1 MPRNAAVM
9 TLVSLRKPEECHAQ
23 WGRKSLLQRQDARL
37 HSVVQPKRPHTEQLR
52 RKAQSHNMKH
62 KNYKDKK
69 ITTIS
74 ITKNRFFLKKKKTP
88 TPPVFKYFEKTKAA
102 FYAASK
108 SISQLCPMPEGNFL
122 NIKPSYCMLLPEL
135 EINR

>member
-23 WGRKSLLQRQDARL
+23 WGRKSLLQRQDAGL

-52 RKAQSHNMKH
+52 KKAQSHNMKH

-74 ITKNRFFLKKKKTP
+74 ITKNRFFFLKKKTRTEHNPLFSNTLKKLKQH
-88 TPPVFKYFEKTKAA
+88 FMQRAKA
-102 FYAASK
+102 SL
-108 SISQLCPMPEGNFL
+108 SCVLCQKGIF
-122 NIKPSYCMLLPEL
+122 
-135 EINR
+135 